1 MQFKL
6 YFTNTDKLSIG
17 EQQMRKGTIQKKLQ
31 TKRRTRQE
39 KERKF
44 AIWSIL
50 PIKDN
55 ILGKSYIFRY
65 TNFSIVVFILM
76 VSYWCPKFRT
86 PEKKIITGSFHQK
99 PVSGNNQKVPLAGVS
114 QLESSYSGYK

>member
-44 AIWSIL
+44 AI
-50 PIKDN
+50 
-55 ILGKSYIFRY
+55 
-65 TNFSIVVFILM
+65 
-76 VSYWCPKFRT
+76 
-86 PEKKIITGSFHQK
+86 
-99 PVSGNNQKVPLAGVS
+99 
-114 QLESSYSGYK
+114 